1 MHAPSSRE
9 KKNTLLVLP
18 NEFCAVLPSP
28 LFLAAVAA
36 AHSARAARGRA
47 FHIKSAA
54 EPTVGAYAQD
64 GAGAGK
70 PIKSPAPFLSLEE
83 AGVCEARG
91 ELSGFVRE
99 RPSE

>member
-1 MHAPSSRE
+1 M
-9 KKNTLLVLP
+9 
-18 NEFCAVLPSP
+18 LPSP

-99 RPSE
+99 RPSECVSERAARRGGGGSGGGGGRN